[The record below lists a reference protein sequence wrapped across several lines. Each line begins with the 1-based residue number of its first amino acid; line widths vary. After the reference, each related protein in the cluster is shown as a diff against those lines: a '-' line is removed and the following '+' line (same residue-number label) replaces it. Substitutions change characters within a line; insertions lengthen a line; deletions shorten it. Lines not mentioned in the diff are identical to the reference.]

1 MIKFI
6 RKDSDEEGTEGKLS
20 ESRGWCEAVV
30 GCRILMAS
38 ESVGRTL
45 YAIGLH
51 AGAALEARDF
61 FESDEWRFCAI

>member
-6 RKDSDEEGTEGKLS
+6 RKDNDEEGTEGKLS

-51 AGAALEARDF
+51 P
-61 FESDEWRFCAI
+61 I